1 MSLVEIQTDWVCT
14 RWGAASDI
22 GVKRALNEDHHLA
35 QPPIFVVA
43 DGMGGHDAGELAS
56 AEAVDALASLVGLRA
71 VTGRQVQR
79 CLSEA
84 QLRIRAI
91 ETVPGRGAG
100 TTITGVVISEQDGV
114 PYWLIL
120 NLGDSRTYRL
130 AGGELEQISVDHSE
144 VQEMIDEGELTVIQ
158 ASHHPRRHVVTRA
171 LGVGTEHEADFWMI
185 PIVEHDRILVC
196 SDGLTDEVQDAQIS
210 RILLTEASPQT
221 AAELLVEAALAA
233 GGRDNVTV
241 LVVDAWGVPGSEDA
255 ETAPRPGNEPDT
267 EDTVPRIRL
276 LGTTGGN

>member
-1 MSLVEIQTDWVCT
+1 VSVVETQTDRVCA

-22 GVKRALNEDHHLA
+22 GVRRALNEDHYLA

-56 AEAVDALASLVGLRA
+56 AEAIDALASLAGLRA
-71 VTGRQVQR
+71 VTGQQVQT

-84 QLRIRAI
+84 QRRIRAI
-91 ETVPGRGAG
+91 ETIPGRGAG
-100 TTITGVVISEQDGV
+100 TTLTGVVISEQDGV
-114 PYWLIL
+114 PYWLII

-130 AGGELEQISVDHSE
+130 AGGRLEQISVDHSE
-144 VQEMIDEGELTVIQ
+144 VQEMIEDGELTVIQ
-158 ASHHPRRHVVTRA
+158 ASRHPRRHVVTRA
-171 LGVGTEHEADFWMI
+171 LGVGSEHEADFWMI

-196 SDGLTDEVQDAQIS
+196 SDGLTDDVPDEQICG
-210 RILLTEASPQT
+210 ILLGEASPQS
-221 AAELLVEAALAA
+221 AADLLVVAALAA

-255 ETAPRPGNEPDT
+255 ETTPRPGNESDN
-267 EDTVPRIRL
+267 EDTVPRVRL
-276 LGTTGGN
+276 LGESGGS